1 MKITDELKKQFNRF
15 NAYLLSTK
23 AEDGLCWDYYIYD
36 VDSVEYGHGP
46 YVSNDY
52 GFKIDLSKFTTEVK
66 ILEEILEHKLNE
78 IDFDDYLGCGNCNGN
93 GHLQITYD
101 PSESVLNFDLTVNT
115 IDTETYDNKIPFSK
129 LASEQSQYTWRNYEY
144 LKLFGDQEKINE
156 WKEEYGDYITV
167 TYDGYGDSGQIN
179 EYEYSQQLDRLLRQR
194 LPGEREPSGEDAAGI
209 HRDGQGAPRQDEL
222 RFRRAG
228 LGGAPHRRDAQ
239 AGGGHRH
246 FYLDGTCTYRQ
257 SSGNILKRDLARGP
271 ETFN

>member
-23 AEDGLCWDYYIYD
+23 AEDGLTWDYYIYD

-52 GFKIDLSKFTTEVK
+52 SFKIDLSKFTTEVK
-66 ILEEILEHKLNE
+66 ILEEILEHQLNE
-78 IDFDDYLGCGNCNGN
+78 IEFYDYLECDNCNGN

-115 IDTETYDNKIPFSK
+115 IDEETYENKIPFLK

-144 LKLFGDQEKINE
+144 LKLFGDQEKINQ
-156 WKEEYGDYITV
+156 WKEEYGDEITV

-179 EYEYSQQLDRLLRQR
+179 EYEYSQQLEYAIYEIIDVYHS
-194 LPGEREPSGEDAAGI
+194 GWEINEGSSGEI
-209 HRDGQGAPRQDEL
+209 TINFENQEV
-222 RFRRAG
+222 
-228 LGGAPHRRDAQ
+228 
-239 AGGGHRH
+239 
-246 FYLDGTCTYRQ
+246 
-257 SSGNILKRDLARGP
+257 NILHHQNIEDSFSEDLP
-271 ETFN
+271 PIKIFE